1 MRIAGTVSE
10 SIVDGPGLRLTVF
23 TQGCPHRCPGCHNP
37 QTHDP
42 AGGREET
49 TTALLARYTADPLL
63 DGLTLSGGEPMEQA
77 AECAALAEAVHALG
91 GNVWVYTGWRYEA
104 LVQESDP
111 ARLRL
116 LAAADVLVDGPYVEA
131 ELIDGVTID
140 RRRFYE
146 RLIESDV
153 LPTTSQATP
162 AAFVKEFEAVRQAGE
177 SAVVITISAELS
189 GTYQSACIAAA
200 DYEDIYVVDSRSAA
214 IGSGIL
220 AELAL
225 EWAADGMAAAEL
237 AGLLTKKRDDICL
250 LGLLD
255 TLEYLRR
262 GGRISRTA
270 ALAGGLLGIKPVVTL
285 ENGAVTMIGKARG
298 SKQGNNLLVQKVR
311 ESGGIDFSLPIL
323 LGYTGL
329 SDALL
334 QKYVADSAALW
345 RDLPRNGL
353 CRNRTV
359 RPAIVILR
367 RKCRIV
373 CASICS

>member
-1 MRIAGTVSE
+1 MVDSTVDLPE
-10 SIVDGPGLRLTVF
+10 RCRAQVRAVPLTVHF
-23 TQGCPHRCPGCHNP
+23 G
-37 QTHDP
+37 D
-42 AGGREET
+42 E
-49 TTALLARYTADPLL
+49 
-63 DGLTLSGGEPMEQA
+63 
-77 AECAALAEAVHALG
+77 
-91 GNVWVYTGWRYEA
+91 
-104 LVQESDP
+104 
-111 ARLRL
+111 
-116 LAAADVLVDGPYVEA
+116 

-237 AGLLTKKRDDICL
+237 AGLLTKKRTTSAARPARYA
-250 LGLLD
+250 GVSPP
-255 TLEYLRR
+255 RR
-262 GGRISRTA
+262 AHLAHGGARGR
-270 ALAGGLLGIKPVVTL
+270 LLGIKPVVTL

-345 RDLPRNGL
+345 RDHCGSLEQTLLCSVIGTHTGPGVVAVAFFKNG
-353 CRNRTV
+353 V
-359 RPAIVILR
+359 
-367 RKCRIV
+367 
-373 CASICS
+373 